1 MIFNN
6 WEVELKSGKTKLVSM
21 NVTEEGAHEHDTS
34 AVIDAERRKE
44 EIFEGVDALIS
55 NGVHS
60 TLRIKDTL
68 FNVDEIASISCTT
81 VVKKNSEG

>member
-34 AVIDAERRKE
+34 AIIDAERRKE

-55 NGVHS
+55 NNVNA

-68 FNVDEIASISCTT
+68 FNVNEIAAISCTT
-81 VVKKNSEG
+81 EVKKNNAG